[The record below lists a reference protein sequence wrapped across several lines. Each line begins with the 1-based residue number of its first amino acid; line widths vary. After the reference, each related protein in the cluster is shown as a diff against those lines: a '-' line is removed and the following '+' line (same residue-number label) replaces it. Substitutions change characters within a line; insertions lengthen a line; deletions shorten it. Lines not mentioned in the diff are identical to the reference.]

1 MDEIRMKLLFFFSTL
16 TLSVAAAKFE
26 FREEWN
32 LWKAQHGKSYNEGR
46 EELERHI
53 LWLSNRKFIEHHNI
67 NADIFGFTLAMNK
80 FGDMVGHQLSYK
92 HFMKASSIDYG
103 FTLLLSTIC

>member
-1 MDEIRMKLLFFFSTL
+1 MKLLILLSTL
-16 TLSVAAAKFE
+16 TLAAAAAKFE

-53 LWLSNRKFIEHHNI
+53 VWLSNRAYIEHHNA
-67 NADIFGFTLAMNK
+67 NADIFGFTLRMNQ
-80 FGDMVGHQLSYK
+80 FGDMVRAEHVAML
-92 HFMKASSIDYG
+92 
-103 FTLLLSTIC
+103 